1 MKKRIILINIGLFF
15 IFLPYLHAN
24 AQSIP
29 VNTPAIEDA
38 YRRAQLAG
46 ELDSSYSFTI
56 RPVYPSGLRNNKN
69 VFDPDSSLANE
80 SLSKFNGIVRSR
92 SNKAMIQLLP
102 LYWQQQYNAKSPYG
116 WNDGAMIPSRG
127 YQTLISAGIFA
138 KLGPLSIQLRPEY
151 VYAKN
156 KEFDGFAGNRPDG
169 DFIYYFRYNN
179 AIDLPERF
187 GQAAYSRF
195 NWGQSSI
202 RLTAG
207 PVSAGISNENIWWG
221 PGLSN
226 SLLMTNN
233 AEGFKHI
240 TLNTLK
246 PIRTPI
252 GSLEAQI
259 IAGRLEG
266 SGFDPFDIQQS
277 PIAEV
282 YYIPRKEDW
291 RYLSAIALSYQPK
304 WVPGLFLGFTR
315 GFQAYHGD
323 LRNFSDY
330 FPLFTPYQKVNT
342 DDGDP
347 FDRDQLTSVYAR
359 WLFTRAKAEVYFE
372 FGKNDNAF
380 NIRDFLMSLEHSRAY
395 VFGLRKLVP
404 LKNRPNQYLQLNAE
418 VTQMQQSI
426 DRLLRDASA
435 WYLHFQ
441 VRHGYTNKG
450 QVLGAGIGPGGN
462 VQSAG
467 VSWINGLKQ
476 VGLQVERLVHNN
488 DLYNYAFNTDGDSR
502 RQWVDLGAAAHAE
515 WDYKNFIISTKIQVI
530 STLNYQWRQK
540 GFDPSTYYIP
550 ENDVMNF
557 HGQLGLMYRF

>member
-1 MKKRIILINIGLFF
+1 MKIVILIKTGLFF
-15 IFLPYLHAN
+15 ILLTYLRAD

-29 VNTPAIEDA
+29 VNTPALDDA
-38 YRRAQLAG
+38 YRRAQLIG

-56 RPVYPSGLRNNKN
+56 RPVYPSGFENNKN
-69 VFDPDSSLANE
+69 VFHPDSSLANE
-80 SLSKFNGIVRSR
+80 SLSKFNSIFRSR
-92 SNKAMIQLLP
+92 NNKAMIQLLP

-127 YQTLISAGIFA
+127 YQTLVSAGIFA

-151 VYAKN
+151 VYAEN
-156 KEFDGFAGNRPDG
+156 KGFDGFAGNRPDI
-169 DFIYYFRYNN
+169 DIFNYLTINN
-179 AIDLPERF
+179 QVDLPERF

-233 AEGFKHI
+233 AEGFKHL
-240 TLNTLK
+240 TLNTTK
-246 PIRTPI
+246 PMRTPI
-252 GSLEAQI
+252 GSLEAQV

-266 SGFDPFDIQQS
+266 SGLDPFDIQQA
-277 PIAEV
+277 PVAET
-282 YYIPRKEDW
+282 YYFPRRNDW

-304 WVPGLFLGFTR
+304 WVPGLFIGFTR
-315 GFQAYHGD
+315 AFQSYQGD
-323 LRNFSDY
+323 LRNLGDY

-359 WLFTRAKAEVYFE
+359 WLFTKAKAEIYFE

-380 NIRDFLMSLEHSRAY
+380 NVRDFIMSPEHSRAY
-395 VFGLRKLVP
+395 LFGLRKLVP
-404 LKNRPNQYLQLNAE
+404 LKGRPGQYIQVKAE
-418 VTQMQQSI
+418 VTQLQQSI
-426 DRLLRDASA
+426 DRLVRDSGA
-435 WYLHFQ
+435 WYLHSQ
-441 VRHGYTNKG
+441 VRHGYTNRG

-462 VQSAG
+462 HQSIG
-467 VSWINGLKQ
+467 LSWISGLKQ
-476 VGLQVERLVHNN
+476 AGLLVERLVHNN
-488 DLYNYAFNTDGDSR
+488 DLYYAAFSSDSTR

-540 GFDPSTYYIP
+540 GFDPATYYIP
-550 ENDVMNF
+550 ENDLMNF